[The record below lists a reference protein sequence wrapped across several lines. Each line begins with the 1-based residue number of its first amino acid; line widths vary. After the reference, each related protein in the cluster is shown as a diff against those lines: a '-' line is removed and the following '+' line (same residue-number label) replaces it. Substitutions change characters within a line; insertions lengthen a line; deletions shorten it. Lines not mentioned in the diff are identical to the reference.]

1 MLSPLFLLKQKR
13 LLNKTILLI
22 IPYILL
28 ANNSTI
34 LKKKTEK
41 PLIDLPSQRK
51 NLSLKTTQKRTIAKV
66 EKMLLD
72 LQKIKTEQTTSTSTA
87 HAISRKKEETR
98 FSKDSNSDSS
108 SSASDK
114 SVFKL
119 SEIKRFFEK
128 LNPMSLTKNWYSKP
142 TPPDM
147 QFEERF
153 F

>member
-1 MLSPLFLLKQKR
+1 
-13 LLNKTILLI
+13 
-22 IPYILL
+22 
-28 ANNSTI
+28 
-34 LKKKTEK
+34 
-41 PLIDLPSQRK
+41 
-51 NLSLKTTQKRTIAKV
+51 
-66 EKMLLD
+66 MLLD

-87 HAISRKKEETR
+87 RAISRKKEETR

-108 SSASDK
+108 SFASDK

-128 LNPMSLTKNWYSKP
+128 PNPMSLTKNWYSKP